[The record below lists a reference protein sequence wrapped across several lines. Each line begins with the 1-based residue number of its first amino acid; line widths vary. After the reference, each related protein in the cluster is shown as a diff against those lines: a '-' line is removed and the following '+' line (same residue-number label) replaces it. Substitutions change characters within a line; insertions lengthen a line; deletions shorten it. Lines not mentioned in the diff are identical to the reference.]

1 MALYFSRCSQVS
13 GSNAF
18 YYFRLKVVKGEIGS
32 STMPHKVNPIDF
44 ENAEGNFGIANALW
58 THFSQKLPVSRLQR
72 DLTDST
78 VLRCI
83 GVAAA
88 HTLIA
93 QESVIKA
100 ISKIDINAGV
110 CNRELGEN
118 WVVLAEAVQTVMRK
132 HRIVNAYEKI
142 KEITR
147 GQDFDR
153 DAYLELI
160 EKISPEIGEDDADRL
175 RRLSP
180 ATYLGLAPKLANS
193 IHQ

>member
-1 MALYFSRCSQVS
+1 MFPS
-13 GSNAF
+13 
-18 YYFRLKVVKGEIGS
+18 FRLKVVKGEIGS

-58 THFSQKLPVSRLQR
+58 THFSQKLPLSRLQR

-93 QESVIKA
+93 QDSLIKA
-100 ISKIDINAGV
+100 ISKIDVNIAA
-110 CNRELGEN
+110 CNSELDSN
-118 WVVLAEAVQTVMRK
+118 WAVLSEAVQTVMRK
-132 HRIVNAYEKI
+132 HHIANAYEKI

-147 GQDFDR
+147 GKDFDKVS
-153 DAYLELI
+153 YLELV
-160 EKISPEIGEDDADRL
+160 EKISPEIGDDAERL
-175 RRLSP
+175 RQLTPS
-180 ATYLGLAPKLANS
+180 TYLGLSAKLADS
-193 IHQ
+193 VSH